1 MISDQVKQD
10 IQSYYSQF
18 LQNRKLKP
26 RFGQKLM
33 IAEIAKSLSAIEL
46 DDEGKRIGDSP
57 ALCVVE
63 AGTGTGKTIAYLVA
77 VLPIAKA
84 LGKQVV
90 IATAT
95 VALQEQIMFKDIPEL
110 KANTD
115 MDFTSLIAKGRGRY
129 LCLSKLENILRTNS
143 SQEAMQDLYGL
154 DLEDPS
160 KLDKQIYQDMMD
172 ALDKTCRARTDTSL
186 PARRGTR

>member
-26 RFGQKLM
+26 RYGQKLM

-46 DDEGKRIGDSP
+46 DEDGKRVAGSS

-63 AGTGTGKTIAYLVA
+63 AGTGTGKTIAYLIA

-110 KANTD
+110 QANTD
-115 MDFTSLIAKGRGRY
+115 L
-129 LCLSKLENILRTNS
+129 
-143 SQEAMQDLYGL
+143 
-154 DLEDPS
+154 
-160 KLDKQIYQDMMD
+160 
-172 ALDKTCRARTDTSL
+172 
-186 PARRGTR
+186 